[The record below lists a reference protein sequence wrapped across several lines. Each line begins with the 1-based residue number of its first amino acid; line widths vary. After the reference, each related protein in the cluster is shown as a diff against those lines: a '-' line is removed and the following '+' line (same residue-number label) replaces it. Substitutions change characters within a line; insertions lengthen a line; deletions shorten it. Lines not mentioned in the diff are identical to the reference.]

1 MGKTLIITLIV
12 LATLLISGVAIA
24 RFKGYCSGP
33 EGRISWMTERIGKQL
48 DLDDSQHNQLT
59 ALKDQIVLSVNE
71 LRRDRSSYVD
81 QAIDLLESPDFDRE
95 HARTLL
101 MQKQAQLASLSS
113 DVIDAFADFSNNL
126 NQVQRDKLQ
135 SMIRHHREHRH
146 CKFAC
151 GDRDQLSSGT
161 TDAPHLTD

>member
-24 RFKGYCSGP
+24 RYKGFCAGP
-33 EGRISWMTERIGKQL
+33 EGRIGWVTERVGKQL
-48 DLDDSQHNQLT
+48 DLDDSQQHYLAQL
-59 ALKDQIVLSVNE
+59 KEQIVLSANE
-71 LRRDRSSYVD
+71 LRRDRSTYVD
-81 QAIDLLESPDFDRE
+81 QAVDLLENPEFDRE
-95 HARTLL
+95 KARTLV

-126 NQVQRDKLQ
+126 NQDQRDKLQ
-135 SMIRHHREHRH
+135 SMIMHHREHRQ

-151 GDRDQLSSGT
+151 GDSKQVT
-161 TDAPHLTD
+161 QE

>member
-12 LATLLISGVAIA
+12 LVTLLISGMAIA
-24 RFKGYCSGP
+24 RFNGYCAGP
-33 EGRISWMTERIGKQL
+33 EGRISWVTERIGKQL
-48 DLDDSQHNQLT
+48 NLDDAQHHQLT

-95 HARTLL
+95 QARTLL

-126 NQVQRDKLQ
+126 NQGQRDKLQ

-146 CKFAC
+146 CMSAC
-151 GDRDQLSSGT
+151 DDDKQLSIGNS
-161 TDAPHLTD
+161 DAPHLTD